1 MVFMYVFFLMM
12 ESFLNMCIYL
22 LDVVNVVF
30 LKVFYEFKVFV
41 CFILD
46 EEIIILFFKISC
58 IMLDKSEEI
67 ILLLFD

>member
-22 LDVVNVVF
+22 LDVVNVIF
-30 LKVFYEFKVFV
+30 LKVLYEFRVFV

>member
-1 MVFMYVFFLMM
+1 MG
-12 ESFLNMCIYL
+12 SFLNMCIYL
-22 LDVVNVVF
+22 LDVVNVIF
-30 LKVFYEFKVFV
+30 LKVLYEFRGFV

>member
-1 MVFMYVFFLMM
+1 MYVFFLMM

-22 LDVVNVVF
+22 LDVVNVIF
-30 LKVFYEFKVFV
+30 LKVLYEFRGFV

>member
-22 LDVVNVVF
+22 LDVVNVIF
-30 LKVFYEFKVFV
+30 LKVLYEFRGFV

>member
-1 MVFMYVFFLMM
+1 MYVFFLMM

-22 LDVVNVVF
+22 LDVVNVIF

>member
-22 LDVVNVVF
+22 LDVVNVIF

-67 ILLLFD
+67 ILLLVD

>member
-22 LDVVNVVF
+22 LDVVNVIF

>member
-22 LDVVNVVF
+22 LDVVNVIF

-41 CFILD
+41 YFILD

>member
-1 MVFMYVFFLMM
+1 MYVFFLMM

-22 LDVVNVVF
+22 LDVVNVIF
-30 LKVFYEFKVFV
+30 LKVLYEFRVFV

>member
-1 MVFMYVFFLMM
+1 MYVFFLMM

-58 IMLDKSEEI
+58 IMLDKS
-67 ILLLFD
+67 

>member
-1 MVFMYVFFLMM
+1 MVFVYVFFFIMG
-12 ESFLNMCIYL
+12 SFLNMCIYL
-22 LDVVNVVF
+22 LDVVNVIF
-30 LKVFYEFKVFV
+30 LKVLYEFRGFV

>member
-1 MVFMYVFFLMM
+1 MYVFFLMM

>member
-22 LDVVNVVF
+22 LDVVNVIF

-46 EEIIILFFKISC
+46 EEIIILFFNISC

>member
-67 ILLLFD
+67 ILLLVD

>member
-1 MVFMYVFFLMM
+1 
-12 ESFLNMCIYL
+12 MCIYL